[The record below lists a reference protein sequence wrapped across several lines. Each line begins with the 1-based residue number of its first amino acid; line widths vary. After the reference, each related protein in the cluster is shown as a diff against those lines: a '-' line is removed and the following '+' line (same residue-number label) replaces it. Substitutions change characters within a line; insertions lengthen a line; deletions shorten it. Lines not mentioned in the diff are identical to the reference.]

1 VRSVPEQCIPFFL
14 DPGEKWPGETSPTR
28 ESYLPAIDQ
37 RHELCTG
44 SPMMGAPDVCVP
56 YREQDIDRMP
66 VAAKTMQ
73 EIEGEEEE
81 EEGELQNS
89 AIFRKVMYAPAR
101 LPPTSDALGANAKPI
116 VGFATFSPL

>member
-1 VRSVPEQCIPFFL
+1 MPEQCIPFFL